1 MLSPLLISA
10 LKASAILAGND
21 VPRYVGSLLIH
32 RCDEMWL
39 SEPLPFIEDF
49 IDELGQGL
57 QAQDP
62 KLKLSGTQRWWL
74 GFCLMG
80 IILTNSICWARFE
93 RMSLGKYKV
102 AALSWMFR
110 QSKIPWAMLLQM
122 GVSVILKRYG
132 ITGGILV
139 TDDSDHRRSK
149 KTPKLYKTHKIKDKC
164 TGGYING
171 QNIVLLLLVTE
182 KVSLPVGFAI
192 YQPDPE
198 KQAWVKADK
207 QLQKKGV
214 KKKDRPAAPPSK
226 AQYPSKSQLVL
237 HLAKQFRQYHRQIT
251 VKAVVADALYGQSD
265 LMDAVSAVFD
275 GTQVISQLRQN
286 QNIQVRQRQQNL
298 MQYFAT
304 HPGVEQSIRIRGQS
318 PILATV
324 SSLRVKVCAH
334 EGKKRFVIALK
345 YPGESEY
352 RYLVATDLTWRTIDI
367 IQAYSIR
374 WIVEVFIED
383 WKSYEGWAQLAKQ
396 PGFEG
401 TSHGLSLS
409 LLLDLCLLL
418 HPRQLAQVERKLPA
432 YTVGSLLRMIQ
443 MESLLGH
450 VEQLLQSTNPAEQLT
465 QMAALVRE
473 FFTLK
478 PSGKHMSGRNLGRL
492 ESTPGL
498 AHRAI
503 A

>member
-1 MLSPLLISA
+1 
-10 LKASAILAGND
+10 
-21 VPRYVGSLLIH
+21 
-32 RCDEMWL
+32 MWL
-39 SEPLPFIEDF
+39 SQPLPFIEDF
-49 IDELGQGL
+49 IDELGRGL
-57 QAQDP
+57 ESHDP
-62 KLKLSGTQRWWL
+62 NLKLSGIQRGWL

-93 RMSLGKYKV
+93 RMSLGHYKI

-110 QSKIPWAMLLQM
+110 QSKIPWTTLLQI
-122 GVSVILKRYG
+122 GVGLILKRYG
-132 ITGGILV
+132 ITDGVLV
-139 TDDSDHRRSK
+139 TDDTDHQRSK
-149 KTPKLYKTHKIKDKC
+149 KTPKLYKTHKIKDKG

-192 YQPDPE
+192 YQPDPD
-198 KQAWVKADK
+198 KRAWVKADK
-207 QLQKKGV
+207 QLQQQGV
-214 KKKDRPAAPPSK
+214 KKKNRPTAPPSNP
-226 AQYPSKSQLVL
+226 QYPSKPQLVL
-237 HLAKQFRQYHRQIT
+237 RLLSQFQQYHAPIR
-251 VKAVVADALYGQSD
+251 VKAIVADALYGQANFMDAASD
-265 LMDAVSAVFD
+265 LFN

-286 QNIQVRQRQQNL
+286 QNIQVHQRQPSL
-298 MQYFAT
+298 IEYFAT
-304 HPGVEQSIRIRGQS
+304 HPGVEQAIRIRGQA

-334 EGKKRFVIALK
+334 GKKRFVIALK
-345 YPGESEY
+345 YPGESAY
-352 RYLVATDLTWRTIDI
+352 RYLVATDLSWRTIDI
-367 IQAYSIR
+367 IQAYSLR

-396 PGFEG
+396 TGKEG

-418 HPRQLAQVERKLPA
+418 HPRQLAQVEHKLPA

-443 MESLLGH
+443 MESLLTH
-450 VEQLLQSTNPAEQLT
+450 VEQLLQSTNPAAQLT
-465 QMAALVRE
+465 QMAELVRE

-492 ESTPGL
+492 EPTPSL
-498 AHRAI
+498 VYRAI

>member
-1 MLSPLLISA
+1 
-10 LKASAILAGND
+10 
-21 VPRYVGSLLIH
+21 
-32 RCDEMWL
+32 MWL
-39 SEPLPFIEDF
+39 SQPLPFIEDF
-49 IDELGQGL
+49 IDELGEGL
-57 QAQDP
+57 QAHDP
-62 KLKLSGTQRWWL
+62 NLKLSGIQRGWL

-93 RMSLGKYKV
+93 RMSLGHYKI

-110 QSKIPWAMLLQM
+110 QSKIPWAELLQI
-122 GVSVILKRYG
+122 GVGLILKRYG
-132 ITGGILV
+132 ITGGVLV
-139 TDDSDHRRSK
+139 TDDTDHQRSK
-149 KTPKLYKTHKIKDKC
+149 KTPKLYKTHKIKDKG

-171 QNIVLLLLVTE
+171 QNIVLLLLVTA
-182 KVSLPVGFAI
+182 KVSLPVGFAV

-207 QLQKKGV
+207 QLQQQGV
-214 KKKDRPAAPPSK
+214 KKKDRPAAPSSNPQYRSK
-226 AQYPSKSQLVL
+226 PQLVL
-237 HLAKQFRQYHRQIT
+237 QLLQQFHQYHELVT
-251 VKAVVADALYGQSD
+251 VKAIVADALYGQAD
-265 LMDAVSAVFD
+265 FMDAAAAIFD

-286 QNIQVRQRQQNL
+286 QKIRVRQRESNL
-298 MQYFAT
+298 MAYFAT
-304 HPGVEQSIRIRGQS
+304 HPGVEQAIQIRGQA
-318 PILATV
+318 PMLATV

-334 EGKKRFVIALK
+334 PGQKRFVIALK

-352 RYLVATDLTWRTIDI
+352 RYLVATDLSWRTIDI

-396 PGFEG
+396 TGEEG

-418 HPRQLAQVERKLPA
+418 HPRQLAQVEHKLPA
-432 YTVGSLLRMIQ
+432 YTVGSLLRMMQ
-443 MESLLGH
+443 MESLLRH

-478 PSGKHMSGRNLGRL
+478 PSGKHMSGRDLGRL
-492 ESTPGL
+492 EPTPSL
-498 AHRAI
+498 VYRAI

>member
-1 MLSPLLISA
+1 
-10 LKASAILAGND
+10 
-21 VPRYVGSLLIH
+21 
-32 RCDEMWL
+32 MWL
-39 SEPLPFIEDF
+39 SQPLPFIEDF
-49 IDELGQGL
+49 IDELGRGL
-57 QAQDP
+57 QAQDSNR
-62 KLKLSGTQRWWL
+62 KLSGIQRGWL

-93 RMSLGKYKV
+93 RMSLGHYKI

-110 QSKIPWAMLLQM
+110 QSKIPWAMLLQI
-122 GVSVILKRYG
+122 GVGVILKRYG
-132 ITGGILV
+132 ITAGVLV
-139 TDDSDHRRSK
+139 TDDSDHQRSK
-149 KTPKLYKTHKIKDKC
+149 KTPKLYKTHKIKDKG

-171 QNIVLLLLVTE
+171 QNIVLLLLVTA

-207 QLQKKGV
+207 QLQQQGV
-214 KKKDRPAAPPSK
+214 KKKDRPAAPPSNP
-226 AQYPSKSQLVL
+226 QYPSKSQLVL
-237 HLAKQFRQYHRQIT
+237 QLLSQFQQYHAPIR
-251 VKAVVADALYGQSD
+251 VKAIVADALYGQADFMDAASD
-265 LMDAVSAVFD
+265 LFN

-286 QNIQVRQRQQNL
+286 QNIQIRQRQPSL
-298 MQYFAT
+298 IEYFAT
-304 HPGVEQSIRIRGQS
+304 HPGVEQAIRIRGES

-334 EGKKRFVIALK
+334 GKKRFVIALK
-345 YPGESEY
+345 YPGESAY
-352 RYLVATDLTWRTIDI
+352 RYLVATDLSWRTIDI

-396 PGFEG
+396 TGAEG

-418 HPRQLAQVERKLPA
+418 HPRQLAQVEHKLPA

-450 VEQLLQSTNPAEQLT
+450 VEQLLQSANPTEQLT

-492 ESTPGL
+492 EPTPSLGY
-498 AHRAI
+498 RAI

>member
-1 MLSPLLISA
+1 
-10 LKASAILAGND
+10 
-21 VPRYVGSLLIH
+21 
-32 RCDEMWL
+32 MWL
-39 SEPLPFIEDF
+39 SQPLPFIEDF
-49 IDELGQGL
+49 IDELGRGL
-57 QAQDP
+57 QAQDSNR
-62 KLKLSGTQRWWL
+62 KLSGIQRGWL

-93 RMSLGKYKV
+93 RMSLGHYKI

-110 QSKIPWAMLLQM
+110 QSKIPWAMLLQI
-122 GVSVILKRYG
+122 GVGVILKRYG
-132 ITGGILV
+132 ITAGVLV
-139 TDDSDHRRSK
+139 TDDSDHQRSK
-149 KTPKLYKTHKIKDKC
+149 KTPKLYKTHKIKDKG

-171 QNIVLLLLVTE
+171 QNIVLLLLVTA

-207 QLQKKGV
+207 QLQQQGV
-214 KKKDRPAAPPSK
+214 KKKDRPAAPPSNP
-226 AQYPSKSQLVL
+226 QYPSKSQLVL
-237 HLAKQFRQYHRQIT
+237 QLLSQFQQYHAPIR
-251 VKAVVADALYGQSD
+251 VKAIVADALYGQADFMDAASD
-265 LMDAVSAVFD
+265 LFD

-286 QNIQVRQRQQNL
+286 QNIQVRQHQQSL
-298 MQYFAT
+298 IQYFAT
-304 HPGVEQSIRIRGQS
+304 HPGVEQAIRIRGQA

-324 SSLRVKVCAH
+324 SSLRVEVCAH
-334 EGKKRFVIALK
+334 GKKRFVIALK

-352 RYLVATDLTWRTIDI
+352 RYLVATDLSWRTIDI

-396 PGFEG
+396 TGEEG

-418 HPRQLAQVERKLPA
+418 HPRQLAQVEHKLPA
-432 YTVGSLLRMIQ
+432 YTVGSLLRMMQ

-450 VEQLLQSTNPAEQLT
+450 VEQLLQSANPAEQLT

-478 PSGKHMSGRNLGRL
+478 PSGKHMSGRDLGRL
-492 ESTPGL
+492 EATPGL
-498 AHRAI
+498 IHRAI